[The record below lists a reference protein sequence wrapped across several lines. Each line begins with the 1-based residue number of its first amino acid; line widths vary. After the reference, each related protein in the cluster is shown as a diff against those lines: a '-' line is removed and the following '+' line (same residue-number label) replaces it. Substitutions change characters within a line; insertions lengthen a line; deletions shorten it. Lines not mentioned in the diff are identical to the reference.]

1 MSQFVLITYDSF
13 PFFMKFITSVKIAP
27 MKTVTT
33 VIKKNVIIYNF
44 HKHAYSIIIKEIT
57 SYNQVTVTTVS
68 VLIV

>member
-1 MSQFVLITYDSF
+1 MEFN
-13 PFFMKFITSVKIAP
+13 TSVKIAP

-33 VIKKNVIIYNF
+33 VIKQTLLYNF
-44 HKHAYSIIIKEIT
+44 YKHAYSVIIKEIT

>member
-1 MSQFVLITYDSF
+1 MEFNI
-13 PFFMKFITSVKIAP
+13 SVKIAP

-33 VIKKNVIIYNF
+33 VIKQTLLYNF
-44 HKHAYSIIIKEIT
+44 HKHAYSVIIKEFT